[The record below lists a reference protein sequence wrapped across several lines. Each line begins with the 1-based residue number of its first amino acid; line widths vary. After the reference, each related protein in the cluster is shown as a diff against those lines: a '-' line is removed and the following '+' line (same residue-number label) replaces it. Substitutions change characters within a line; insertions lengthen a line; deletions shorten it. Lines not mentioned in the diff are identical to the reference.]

1 MFSIEVLFD
10 NLASGFTETGKFEVK
25 KPEVPTENNFFANFI
40 FALRSRGGIHH
51 ITGDIHY
58 VVLALGK
65 KNTILTIH
73 DSVFLTRYGKWDLK
87 YWVIK
92 YFWYQLPIHFAQ
104 VVTVISEKT
113 KRELIQLTGAKENK
127 IKVIPNFYDPR
138 FTFAPSTFNKQ
149 CPKILQIGTKS
160 NKNIN
165 RLIESIKF
173 IPCELWAVGVLE
185 EDTKTLLAKNNI
197 RYVSYENIT
206 FDVLK
211 GLYEACDIVSFIS
224 TYEGFGLPIL
234 EAFAVGRPLITSCI
248 SPMDEIAEDAAS
260 KVNPYNIFDIRRG
273 LLKII
278 EDDTF
283 RAEMIRKGRAVAEK
297 YQITKVQQMY
307 ENLYCSLNSESSY
320 LQ

>member
-113 KRELIQLTGAKENK
+113 KRELIRLTGAKENK

>member
-10 NLASGFTETGKFEVK
+10 NLSSGFTETGKFEVK

-113 KRELIQLTGAKENK
+113 KRELIRLTGAKENK

-206 FDVLK
+206 FNVLK

-248 SPMDEIAEDAAS
+248 SPLDEIAEDAAS

>member
-10 NLASGFTETGKFEVK
+10 NLSSGFTETGKFEVK

-113 KRELIQLTGAKENK
+113 KRELIRLTGAKENK

-206 FDVLK
+206 FNVLK

>member
-1 MFSIEVLFD
+1 
-10 NLASGFTETGKFEVK
+10 
-25 KPEVPTENNFFANFI
+25 
-40 FALRSRGGIHH
+40 
-51 ITGDIHY
+51 
-58 VVLALGK
+58 
-65 KNTILTIH
+65 
-73 DSVFLTRYGKWDLK
+73 
-87 YWVIK
+87 
-92 YFWYQLPIHFAQ
+92 
-104 VVTVISEKT
+104 
-113 KRELIQLTGAKENK
+113 
-127 IKVIPNFYDPR
+127 
-138 FTFAPSTFNKQ
+138 
-149 CPKILQIGTKS
+149 
-160 NKNIN
+160 
-165 RLIESIKF
+165 
-173 IPCELWAVGVLE
+173 VGVLE